1 MANGQRPLS
10 ATRYMQMS
18 DFGGEL
24 ARLMTARCLGVRE
37 LARMVP
43 CNPGH
48 ISNLRS
54 GKARP
59 SPELAR
65 TLDDRLDAG
74 GALAALA
81 PGAAPRRPQPAASA
95 RDGVAEE
102 IAALDLARLA
112 ELTEV
117 GTATVER
124 LELAVDELAT
134 AYPGTPPAELNSR
147 MRGYLGYTRRL
158 LDGRMTLA
166 EHRRLLVVA
175 GWLSLLAATTLIDLH
190 RDHAAAAYL
199 CTAAQLARET
209 GHAEIAAWCLE
220 TQAWQV
226 LTEGDYQRAVDISQA
241 AQQVAPK
248 SGSAFIQAT
257 AQEGRGWARLGAGP
271 ETRAALGRVEAL
283 VSPLPVPARPE
294 HHYRYDPAKSEAYL
308 ATTLAWIGD
317 PAAERYARHVL
328 ARIESTIDGPPR
340 PRRAA
345 SARLDLSLALIAA
358 GRHDEAAG
366 TTLEAISSGRLVPS
380 NYWRAREVIQAVAER
395 GVPEA
400 AELAEAYREA
410 CGDGDRPALP

>member
-1 MANGQRPLS
+1 MANGQRPLP

-24 ARLMTARCLGVRE
+24 ARLMTARGLGVRE

-59 SPELAR
+59 SPELTR
-65 TLDDRLDAG
+65 ILDDRLDAG
-74 GALAALA
+74 GTLAALA
-81 PGAAPRRPQPAASA
+81 PEPVPHRTQPAASGD
-95 RDGVAEE
+95 DGVAEE

-117 GTATVER
+117 GTGTVER

-147 MRGYLGYTRRL
+147 VRGYLGYTRRL

-248 SGSAFIQAT
+248 SGSVFIQAT

-283 VSPLPVPARPE
+283 VSPLPVPDRPE

-380 NYWRAREVIQAVAER
+380 TYWRAREVIQAVAQR

-410 CGDGDRPALP
+410 CGGGDCPALP

>member
-1 MANGQRPLS
+1 MK
-10 ATRYMQMS
+10 MS
-18 DFGGEL
+18 DFGTEL
-24 ARLMTARCLGVRE
+24 ARLMTARGLGVRE

-59 SPELAR
+59 SPALAEI
-65 TLDDRLDAG
+65 LDDRLAAD

-81 PGAAPRRPQPAASA
+81 PEPAPRRPLATVPAD
-95 RDGVAEE
+95 DGVADE
-102 IAALDLARLA
+102 IAALDLGRLA
-112 ELTEV
+112 EASEV
-117 GTATVER
+117 GTGTVER

-134 AYPGTPPAELNSR
+134 AYPGTPPAELLGR
-147 MRGYLGYTRRL
+147 VRGYLGYVGRL
-158 LDGRMTLA
+158 LDARSTLA
-166 EHRRLLVVA
+166 EHRRLLVVG

-190 RDHAAAAYL
+190 RVHAAAAHL
-199 CTAAQLARET
+199 RTAAQLARET

-226 LTEGDYQRAVDISQA
+226 LTEGRYRQAVEISQA
-241 AQQVAPK
+241 AQRIAPK
-248 SGSAFIQAT
+248 SGSVFIQAT
-257 AQEGRGWARLGAGP
+257 AQEGRAWARLGAGP
-271 ETRAALGRVEAL
+271 ETRAALGRVEML
-283 VSPLPVPARPE
+283 VSPLAVPDRPE
-294 HHYRYDPAKSEAYL
+294 HHYRYDPAKSDAYT

-317 PAAERYARHVL
+317 PAAERYARQVL
-328 ARIESTIDGPPR
+328 TRLESAIDGPPR

-366 TTLEAISSGRLVPS
+366 AALEAISSGRIVPS
-380 NYWRAREVIQAVAER
+380 NYWRAREVIRAVAAR

-400 AELAEAYREA
+400 ADLAEAYRET
-410 CGDGDRPALP
+410 CGDGERPALP